1 MKKHFVTFVSP
12 GTFFSEQTELPIEK
26 WDVKKAVEMSK
37 KIKERYGATPY
48 GFYFTTRERKRTEL
62 DSKEVKTSGMYF
74 LGGKILTLQQIKARN
89 DPKDRILISNMEC
102 NKIDKVIEN
111 NNSWKATLPF
121 NEGDTLLK

>member
-1 MKKHFVTFVSP
+1 MKKHFVIFLSP
-12 GTFFSEQTELPIEK
+12 GTLFSEQTTMPIEK
-26 WDVKKAVEMSK
+26 WDVKEAVKMSK
-37 KIKERYGATPY
+37 SVRERYGATPY
-48 GFYFTTRERKRTEL
+48 GFYFSTRQRKRDEL
-62 DSKEVKTSGMYF
+62 DSKEVKTSKMYY